1 MTDFVREVG
10 LVLRAAT
17 RRPGVAVAAIATLAV
32 GIGGSAAIFSVVNAV
47 LLRPLPYRDAGG
59 LVAIFAHETR
69 RGEPRN
75 PTSPA
80 DFVEWKKSS
89 RTLDLMTAAHPWSP
103 VLTGRGRPEELPAL
117 KATPSLFD
125 LLGVEPALGR
135 VFHTADEQPQV
146 VLSHAL
152 WQRRFGGDP
161 GIVGQWLALDGR
173 SYLIAG
179 VMPPGFRFPPFWAT
193 DAELWA
199 PLVFDAAE
207 EGRHRRFLRVFARL
221 RPGKSLEEARSELD
235 VVARRLQA
243 EWREENAGVAVNVEP
258 LREPVVGGVRPAL
271 LTLAGAVAFVLLI
284 AGANVTSLLLAQGL
298 SRTRELAIR
307 GALGAS
313 RGRLVRQRI
322 GESLVLGLAGG
333 LGGLALARGGVAIL
347 RTLGPEGLPRLQEIA
362 VDGRVV
368 VFTLALALATGL
380 LVGLLPA
387 LRASRTDL
395 VDSLK
400 QGDRGSSGPARHRAH
415 DVLVVGE
422 VALAVVLLV
431 GAGLLMK
438 SFLRLQRP
446 QPGFRADGLLTVTL
460 SLSGSPWA
468 ESARRPAFF
477 REIVVRV
484 RSLPAVE
491 GAGLV
496 NHLPIAGDTWRS
508 PLTVEGQ
515 APPAPGD
522 LAVAVL
528 RTVSPDYLATMG
540 IPLLRGRFFEDR
552 DGPDSTRVVLVNQ
565 ALVRRCLSE
574 VDPLG
579 ARVRMGADADSPWL
593 TVVGVIGDARQGSLT
608 EPVTPELIFPYAQDP
623 VGWYNGTTLVVRTAK
638 APRAMADLVQAQIVA
653 AGPELPIT
661 AVRTMPEILA
671 EAVAQDRLNTLLLGV
686 LAGVALLLAAVGIYG
701 VTAYTVG
708 RRVHEIGVRMAL
720 GARATAVFAT
730 VIGQGL
736 RLSLLG
742 AGLGLAGALGLSRL
756 LAGLSHDVS
765 ATDPWTFAAVIS
777 LLVGVSALASFLP
790 ARRAAGVD
798 PLVALRD
805 G

>member
-1 MTDFVREVG
+1 VA
-10 LVLRAAT
+10 LVS
-17 RRPGVAVAAIATLAV
+17 IATLAV

-47 LLRPLPYRDAGG
+47 LLRPLAYRDAGE

-69 RGEPRN
+69 RAEPRN

-80 DFVEWKKSS
+80 DFTEWKRSS
-89 RTLDLMTAAHPWSP
+89 QVLDLMTAAHPWSP
-103 VLTGRGRPEELPAL
+103 VLNGRGRPEELPAL
-117 KATPSLFD
+117 KASPSLFD

-135 VFHTADEQPQV
+135 VFHTADEPPQV

-161 GIVGQWLALDGR
+161 GIVGQSLDLDGR
-173 SYLIAG
+173 SYVIAG

-193 DAELWA
+193 AAELWA

-207 EGRHRRFLRVFARL
+207 EARHRRYLRVFARL
-221 RPGKSLEEARSELD
+221 RPGRKLEEARAELD
-235 VVARRLQA
+235 VVAARLQA
-243 EWREENAGVAVNVEP
+243 EWPEENAGVAVHVEA
-258 LREPVVGGVRPAL
+258 LREPVVGDVRPAL
-271 LTLAGAVAFVLLI
+271 LMLAGAVAFVLLI

-298 SRTRELAIR
+298 SRSKELAIR

-313 RGRLVRQRI
+313 RGRLVMQWV
-322 GESLVLGLAGG
+322 GESLVLAMAGG
-333 LGGLALARGGVAIL
+333 VGGLALARAGVAVL
-347 RTLGPEGLPRLQEIA
+347 RALGPTGLPRLQEIS

-368 VFTLALALATGL
+368 AFTLVLALATGL

-387 LRASRTDL
+387 LRASRADL

-422 VALAVVLLV
+422 VALAVMLLV

-446 QPGFRADGLLTVTL
+446 EPGFRADGLLTVTL

-468 ESARRPAFF
+468 EPARRPAFF
-477 REIVVRV
+477 RELVDRV
-484 RSLPAVE
+484 RALPAVE

-496 NHLPIAGDTWRS
+496 NHVPIAGDTWRS

-515 APPAPGD
+515 PLPAPGD
-522 LAVAVL
+522 LPVAVL

-540 IPLLRGRFFEDR
+540 IPLLRGRPFEER

-579 ARVRMGADADSPWL
+579 ARVRMGTDADSPWL
-593 TVVGVIGDARQGSLT
+593 TVVGVTGDARQGSLT
-608 EPVTPELIFPYAQDP
+608 EPVAPELIFPYAQDP
-623 VGWYNGTTLVVRTAK
+623 VGWFKGTTLVVRSAK
-638 APRAMADLVQAQIVA
+638 PPRAIADVVQAQIA
-653 AGPELPIT
+653 AVGPELPIT

-671 EAVAQDRLNTLLLGV
+671 DAVAQDRLNTFLLGV
-686 LAGVALLLAAVGIYG
+686 LAVVALLLAAVGIYG
-701 VTAYTVG
+701 VMAYTVG

-720 GARATAVFAT
+720 GARATVVFAA

-742 AGLGLAGALGLSRL
+742 AGLGLAGALGLARL
-756 LAGLSHDVS
+756 LAGLLHDVS
-765 ATDPWTFAAVIS
+765 TTDPWTFAAVIA

-798 PLVALRD
+798 PLVALRE